1 MKHLGDITKI
11 DGAKIPAVDVVT
23 GGSPCQDL
31 SCAGKR
37 SGMSKI
43 CPNCG
48 WSAVGNTEE
57 SVCPECGTELEYTR
71 SGLFM
76 EQIRV
81 MKEMREH
88 DRRTGRSGI
97 DVHCRYGIWENVP
110 GALSSNKGADFQ
122 AVLTEFARVSVPN
135 APPVPM
141 PDGGKWPKSG
151 VFYDSM
157 GRFSIAY
164 RIHDAQYWG
173 VPQRR
178 RRLALVADFNGLSAA
193 EILFD
198 PQLRR
203 EAEDTE
209 PDQAVADSGA
219 QSRSE
224 VQPECESVS
233 GHSES
238 GEAQGQ
244 GTAAATESGTG
255 SSSISFQE
263 RAGKPGGGKGILIQ
277 EERTGA
283 LSTLNIQ
290 SVLSATAWT
299 YRGRDG
305 GCNVET
311 QDELSYALRNPSGGG
326 SQPNI
331 LQVGEPV
338 PIEGNGQRESHR
350 GNGYGNEGDPM
361 FTLNST
367 EHHAVASSCLNPWDV
382 QSKHIQTP
390 DGVAESL
397 YAGEC
402 RYGGGESYVMDGVEA
417 SGLVS
422 KGNGEAFLTP
432 EKHMSLG
439 CGGGQ
444 AGQGY
449 PAVVTTAMAQEAY
462 GICSYDSNAM
472 KSSNPHSGV
481 YKTDTSRTLDLNGGS
496 PACNQ
501 GGVAVVE
508 VSEPTVYNGENITH
522 PLNKTNPQ
530 PGDPCHTLGT
540 DTRNYVVEEVA
551 AAGFSF
557 GQSAKARSIGYGEEV
572 SPTLRGGEG
581 GNQKP
586 CVLDATA
593 ISGDISGTL
602 DASYYKGCG
611 ERQGV
616 EREVVVTMNPRPQ
629 SMVCQHDMAATLGA
643 DDYKEPQ
650 MVFDARGNGDGKT
663 VCTLTGDHQNR
674 VTDYTALCVGNG
686 QLNQMSMT
694 EQCNTLDT
702 MHDHQAVM
710 VAAVDCRNG
719 TENPATNG
727 TLQSKETGQNLNSN
741 SVVRT
746 AVPVSVVRRLTPT
759 ECCALQGFYSDW
771 VEIGE
776 WTDSKGKVHK
786 DADSPKYNALGNSIA
801 VGAANNQS
809 GFWIWLARRIC
820 AQYERQVTMAS
831 FFDGIS
837 GFPLSFI
844 IAGAKPVLSSEIED
858 FPIAVAKKHFG
869 DEDAGIEGDVWQYL
883 ANQ

>member
-1 MKHLGDITKI
+1 MREGEGGQGLKHLGDITKI

-31 SCAGKR
+31 SVAGKR
-37 SGMSKI
+37 SGMSKT

-48 WSAVGNTEE
+48 WSAVGNAEE

-97 DVHCRYGIWENVP
+97 DVRCRYGIWENVP

-178 RRLALVADFNGLSAA
+178 RRLALVADFNGLTAA

-219 QSRSE
+219 QPRSE
-224 VQPECESVS
+224 VQPECKSVS
-233 GHSES
+233 GHFES

-290 SVLSATAWT
+290 SVLA
-299 YRGRDG
+299 
-305 GCNVET
+305 
-311 QDELSYALRNPSGGG
+311 
-326 SQPNI
+326 
-331 LQVGEPV
+331 GEAI

-367 EHHAVASSCLNPWDV
+367 EHHAVA
-382 QSKHIQTP
+382 
-390 DGVAESL
+390 A
-397 YAGEC
+397 
-402 RYGGGESYVMDGVEA
+402 
-417 SGLVS
+417 
-422 KGNGEAFLTP
+422 
-432 EKHMSLG
+432 
-439 CGGGQ
+439 
-444 AGQGY
+444 
-449 PAVVTTAMAQEAY
+449 EAY

-472 KSSNPHSGV
+472 KSPNPNSGF
-481 YKTDTSRTLDLNGGS
+481 YKADTSRTLDLNGGS

-508 VSEPTVYNGENITH
+508 EVLPFDTTQVTSPYNGN
-522 PLNKTNPQ
+522 NPHY
-530 PGDPCHTLGT
+530 GDPCHPLAAGAHPPSVAVTAGFKAGQSKDGGLGYEEEKAPTLSAT
-540 DTRNYVVEEVA
+540 PSALEPTVVCLNDQGGSVMGVSEEVTGALRAQEHGHQPLIAAGFCRGQSARTRGIGYQVEQAPTIPNGDIPCVMEAA

-557 GQSAKARSIGYGEEV
+557 GNSAKARSIGFQEEV

-593 ISGDISGTL
+593 MSD
-602 DASYYKGCG
+602 D
-611 ERQGV
+611 
-616 EREVVVTMNPRPQ
+616 VVTMNPRPQ

-674 VTDYTALCVGNG
+674 VTDYTAVVTSYQDTTGTLTPGGHPGSYNG
-686 QLNQMSMT
+686 QDAYTDML
-694 EQCNTLDT
+694 
-702 MHDHQAVM
+702 
-710 VAAVDCRNG
+710 VAAVDCRNA
-719 TENPATNG
+719 TENPDVNG
-727 TLQSKETGQNLNSN
+727 TLQAKEQGQNLNSN
-741 SVVRT
+741 NVVRT
-746 AVPVSVVRRLTPT
+746 GEQRGGGAYMSIVRRLTPL
-759 ECCALQGFYSDW
+759 E
-771 VEIGE
+771 
-776 WTDSKGKVHK
+776 
-786 DADSPKYNALGNSIA
+786 
-801 VGAANNQS
+801 
-809 GFWIWLARRIC
+809 
-820 AQYERQVTMAS
+820 
-831 FFDGIS
+831 
-837 GFPLSFI
+837 
-844 IAGAKPVLSSEIED
+844 
-858 FPIAVAKKHFG
+858 
-869 DEDAGIEGDVWQYL
+869 
-883 ANQ
+883 